1 MYNLK
6 NYMTMKKLILSSAM
20 AIACN
25 SFLLTCS
32 RDDNNSI
39 ECNGTQLPFTS
50 IETYFGCPNT
60 KYSMDI
66 DLNNTYT
73 IIRNQAQFD
82 QLVTIPDD
90 CPINLDLTNYDLI
103 IGKKSLTTGN
113 QSIDYEYFTND
124 CQTLILKVT
133 FNQDE
138 TLFAPNLTYHA
149 LVPKIADNEILQ
161 VETIVN

>member
-1 MYNLK
+1 M
-6 NYMTMKKLILSSAM
+6 KLISLLSVIMLFS
-20 AIACN
+20 N

-32 RDDNNSI
+32 RENNVDNCTPSS
-39 ECNGTQLPFTS
+39 LPFTS

-82 QLVTIPDD
+82 QLVTISED

-103 IGKKSLTTGN
+103 IGKKSLNSGN
-113 QSIDYEYFTND
+113 QNIEYEYFTDD
-124 CQTLILKVT
+124 CQTLVLRVT

-138 TLFAPNLTYHA
+138 TLMAPNLTYHA
-149 LVPKIADNEILQ
+149 LVPKISDSETLQ
-161 VETIVN
+161 VETVVN

>member
-1 MYNLK
+1 
-6 NYMTMKKLILSSAM
+6 MTMKKLILSSTT
-20 AIACN
+20 AIVFN
-25 SFLLTCS
+25 TLLLTCS
-32 RDDNNSI
+32 KEDNNSMD
-39 ECNGTQLPFTS
+39 CNGTQLPFTS

-103 IGKKSLTTGN
+103 IG
-113 QSIDYEYFTND
+113 
-124 CQTLILKVT
+124 
-133 FNQDE
+133 
-138 TLFAPNLTYHA
+138 
-149 LVPKIADNEILQ
+149 
-161 VETIVN
+161 